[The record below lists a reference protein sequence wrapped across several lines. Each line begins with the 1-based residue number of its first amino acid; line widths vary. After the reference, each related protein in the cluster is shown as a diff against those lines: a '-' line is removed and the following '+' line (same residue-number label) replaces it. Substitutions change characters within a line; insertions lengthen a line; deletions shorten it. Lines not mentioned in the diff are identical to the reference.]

1 MKITRSRLRQIIKE
15 EVSSAIFE
23 AEPAEEEEGQ
33 SGRERRQARRQDR
46 RDRRQDRKDARQSG
60 EEEADAEAE
69 EKDPTHAIFVSGFDM
84 MGMTRI
90 DVHIAEVAT
99 GSIVE
104 AEGFNNNIGGAK
116 AHIQDMMKKYP
127 EYVLKVDS
135 ESPDVKALEDTKPA

>member
-23 AEPAEEEEGQ
+23 AEPAEEE
-33 SGRERRQARRQDR
+33 
-46 RDRRQDRKDARQSG
+46 
-60 EEEADAEAE
+60 ADAGAE
-69 EKDPTHAIFVSGFDM
+69 EKDPTHAILVSGVDT
-84 MGMTRI
+84 MGMTRV
-90 DVHIAEVAT
+90 DVRVAEVAT
-99 GSIVE
+99 GE
-104 AEGFNNNIGGAK
+104 DLEDEDFDNNIGGAK